1 MSPIQICEK
10 EIVHRTM
17 RWDFPVDACERP
29 TSWGVQPWS
38 ALMNGLILWNLINK
52 RSLCKPHVRHLL
64 DGMVLFEGL
73 HLGAHLYNLHT
84 RANTILVHYVLMF
97 TVLSIYRM
105 RSTRYHP
112 ALVVHV
118 ALDAFVVL
126 TGESLAMIMSGLSLG
141 GHVLYRLNLPQP
153 HRALIL
159 SMLAIVVLIT
169 AEALICER
177 MMQLVELPYHVLVEG
192 AGYVAF
198 NALANLVLTLPV
210 GDAST
215 YH

>member
-1 MSPIQICEK
+1 
-10 EIVHRTM
+10 M

-29 TSWGVQPWS
+29 MSWGVQPWS
-38 ALMNGLILWNLINK
+38 ALMNGLILWNLMNK

-84 RANTILVHYVLMF
+84 RGIAILVHYVLLF
-97 TVLSIYRM
+97 TVLSLYRVL
-105 RSTRYHP
+105 RTRYHP
-112 ALVVHV
+112 ALAVHV

-126 TGESLAMIMSGLSLG
+126 TGESLAMIVSGLSLG

-153 HRALIL
+153 PRTLIL
-159 SMLAIVVLIT
+159 STLAVVALIT
-169 AEALICER
+169 NEALLCER
-177 MMQLVELPYHVLVEG
+177 MMAAVPAPYHVLVEG

-198 NALANLVLTLPV
+198 NALSNVVLMLPV

-215 YH
+215 HH